1 MHRVIEPPSAG
12 REIPGRYSI
21 AFFGHFN
28 TDVVV
33 QPLDACCS
41 EERPARFPPVV
52 AGEHVKA
59 RVKQLH
65 VAGHS
70 TKKEIHVGVA

>member
-1 MHRVIEPPSAG
+1 MAPFLVGDLLFRFFNGGRPSTMHRVIEPPSAG

-28 TDVVV
+28 ADLVVR
-33 QPLDACCS
+33 PLDGCCS

-52 AGEHVKA
+52 AG
-59 RVKQLH
+59 
-65 VAGHS
+65 
-70 TKKEIHVGVA
+70 